1 MIEIR
6 DPDSLIELARLV
18 PDEPRWIDYRGL
30 LASGRC
36 RAWTEPDPGR
46 GFVVRALGEPF
57 AAVWGEPSEEA
68 VRAAA
73 AGRGSLDDVLVA
85 PGPGAERVAAA
96 LPGWR
101 AERVTFYVLP
111 GPIQP
116 DRLPEIAPPE
126 GADLAMLAP
135 ESPPVAPGLD
145 GLPRALRSEVAGLLA
160 RVRPLFVARVPPGD
174 GGRIVS
180 VCSAP
185 WETETLW
192 DVSIETVR
200 GHRRRGLAAA
210 CFAALARWMA
220 AERGKRPVWGA
231 HESNPPSLALAERLG
246 FVRDSELLTFRGG
259 RAPERP
265 STVTGSAGPAGSYR
279 RSSR

>member
-1 MIEIR
+1 MGFALIEIR
-6 DPDSLIELARLV
+6 DPDSLAELMRLV

-36 RAWTEPDPGR
+36 RVIAEPDPAR
-46 GFVVRALGEPF
+46 GFVARALDEPF

-73 AGRGSLDDVLVA
+73 GRGSLDDVLVA
-85 PGPGAERVAAA
+85 PGAGAERVAAA

-101 AERVTFYVLP
+101 TERVTLHVLP
-111 GPIQP
+111 GE
-116 DRLPEIAPPE
+116 LPAIAPPE

-135 ESPPVAPGLD
+135 DSPPVAPDLD
-145 GLPRALRSEVAGLLA
+145 GLPRALRAEVAGLLA
-160 RVRPLFVARVPPGD
+160 RVRPLVVARVPPGVA
-174 GGRIVS
+174 GRIVS

-192 DVSIETVR
+192 DVSIETVAR
-200 GHRRRGLAAA
+200 HRRRGLAAA

-231 HESNPPSLALAERLG
+231 QESNPASLALAARLG
-246 FVRDSELLTFRGG
+246 FVRDSELLTFR
-259 RAPERP
+259 RA
-265 STVTGSAGPAGSYR
+265 A
-279 RSSR
+279 

>member
-1 MIEIR
+1 VIEIQ

-36 RAWTEPDPGR
+36 RVWAEPDPVR
-46 GFVVRALGEPF
+46 GFVARALDEPF
-57 AAVWGEPSEEA
+57 AAVWGEPGEEA
-68 VRAAA
+68 VRAAI

-85 PGPGAERVAAA
+85 PGPGAEAVAAA
-96 LPGWR
+96 LPGWQ
-101 AERVTFYVLP
+101 AERVTFHVLP

-116 DRLPEIAPPE
+116 DRLPAIDPPA

-135 ESPPVAPGLD
+135 ESPPVAPDLA
-145 GLPRALRSEVAGLLA
+145 GLPPALRSEVAVLLA
-160 RVRPLFVARVPPGD
+160 RVRPLIVARVPPGD
-174 GGRIVS
+174 AGRIVS

-192 DVSIETVR
+192 DVSIETLP

-220 AERGKRPVWGA
+220 VERAKRPVWGA
-231 HESNPPSLALAERLG
+231 HESNPASLALAARLG
-246 FVRDSELLTFRGG
+246 FVRDSELLT
-259 RAPERP
+259 
-265 STVTGSAGPAGSYR
+265 YR
-279 RSSR
+279 RAG